1 MNIARSDFTAGF
13 FFCWGDLLVAFFNTE
28 LYIVL
33 TGFSFYNRHIFH
45 PQNSII
51 FITGIFVWGDGVV
64 IYADILMLVNLIV
77 DYFLLLLCGVI
88 LQRKPPFWRT
98 FLGAA
103 AGAISSLYIFFPK
116 SNTFVEIAINLL
128 ISSIIVL
135 ITFGYHTTKKYLRAV
150 LCFFAITFLYA
161 GAMLCVWNLFKPH
174 GLIIHNSVVYYDISA
189 VFLILFSVIGYFI
202 SATIGFFL
210 RKRGKTATR
219 CQVRLT
225 LRNNFVTVEG
235 IIDSGNSLVDTFGMC
250 EVIIADNKV
259 VQSLFGYTLDNDFCR
274 SRYRALPCSTVSDAT
289 ILDGYRIDD
298 AEIICNSK
306 AVKVKKPIL
315 AISKT
320 NLTDCGAII
329 NPKTIEGV

>member
-13 FFCWGDLLVAFFNTE
+13 FFCCGDLLVAFFNTE

-33 TGFSFYNRHIFH
+33 TGFLLLIRHIFH
-45 PQNSII
+45 PKNSII

-88 LQRKPPFWRT
+88 LHLKPPFWRT

-103 AGAISSLYIFFPK
+103 AGAIASLYIFFPK
-116 SNTFVEIAINLL
+116 SPTIIEIAVNLI
-128 ISSIIVL
+128 ISSIIIL
-135 ITFGYHTTKKYLRAV
+135 ITFGFHSPKRYLRAV
-150 LCFFAITFLYA
+150 FCFFAITFLYA

-189 VFLILFSVIGYFI
+189 IFLIIFSVIGYFV
-202 SATIGFFL
+202 SAAIGTLL

-219 CQVRLT
+219 CQTKLVLKD
-225 LRNNFVTVEG
+225 NYVMVEG
-235 IIDSGNSLVDTFGMC
+235 IVDSGNSLIDTFGMC
-250 EVIIADNKV
+250 EVIIADSTV
-259 VQSLFGYTLDNDFCR
+259 VHSLFGDFLDTDFCR
-274 SRYRALPCSTVSDAT
+274 SRYRALPCSTVSDKT

-298 AEIICNSK
+298 AEIKYGSK
-306 AVKVKKPIL
+306 TVRVKKPIL

-320 NLTDCGAII
+320 SLVDCGAII